1 MREVYIIR
9 HGKSSWKIP
18 SWTDKERPLK
28 NKGRKRTA
36 KVAKYL
42 KKRGIKP
49 DLIITSHAKRAKQTA
64 KILQKILGKDI
75 PIRVEK
81 ILYTGDEEN
90 IFDLLYGLDDKIQR
104 VFIVG
109 HNPDLTDWV
118 NRFKDKKIMNLPTS
132 GTFGVGFYAEKWDD
146 LPWASWQ
153 ELLYV
158 EPKEQ

>member
-1 MREVYIIR
+1 MREVYVIR

-42 KKRGIKP
+42 KKQGVKP

-64 KILQKILGKDI
+64 KILQKILGRDI
-75 PIRVEK
+75 PLQIEK
-81 ILYTGDEEN
+81 KLYTGDEED
-90 IFDLLYGLDDKIQR
+90 IYDLLFGLDDNVHK
-104 VFIVG
+104 VFVVG

-118 NRFKDKKIMNLPTS
+118 NRYKDKKIINLPTS
-132 GTFGVGFYAEKWDD
+132 GVFGVGFYARSWKD

-158 EPKEQ
+158 EPKSL